1 MARALYVQPG
11 IAGSRPQGEAT
22 RRGPPGERQ
31 DLPEGE
37 FGGASGAGWRAP
49 VVPLQRRAQGALEGD
64 AKKAPPAAAPPGSSS
79 RAESGGGAPGA
90 KSDEA
95 AHEGQRLRVPAA
107 TDLAGKNEELL
118 RASSCKLRVPTAFA
132 PLSPAERD
140 SIRVSGPWEGGTVAR
155 QGGDEGG
162 IAAPR
167 FPMWRGAMHDQVGG
181 RRGNVGRVGAR
192 KPLLRDDAALSANC
206 LAGNAHPRVLQDMRA
221 AGESAAAGASR
232 TVVAQEVEW
241 LPASGSAVAA
251 TAGTRQWQRQAKPA
265 TERAVHEVGRE
276 RGPRL

>member
-1 MARALYVQPG
+1 MY
-11 IAGSRPQGEAT
+11 S
-22 RRGPPGERQ
+22 
-31 DLPEGE
+31 
-37 FGGASGAGWRAP
+37 RAP
-49 VVPLQRRAQGALEGD
+49 VVPQQRRAQGALEGD

-79 RAESGGGAPGA
+79 GAESGGGAPGA

-95 AHEGQRLRVPAA
+95 AHVKTPRSSGHRPRRQERGAA
-107 TDLAGKNEELL
+107 AGLQL
-118 RASSCKLRVPTAFA
+118 QAQGIPTAFA

-167 FPMWRGAMHDQVGG
+167 FPMRRGAMHDQVESTAVVG
-181 RRGNVGRVGAR
+181 GNVGRVGAR
-192 KPLLRDDAALSANC
+192 KPLV
-206 LAGNAHPRVLQDMRA
+206 AGRATRTQDMRA

-241 LPASGSAVAA
+241 LPASASAVAA

>member
-1 MARALYVQPG
+1 MALTAKVLEFELSPARNFLATKRPLRFQCLSKPPVIALQFVATPPHSTPEDGLLVYHLPPTKAYCSQSHWHSLRPPVPIGFFPPRRRPVLARALYVQPG

-49 VVPLQRRAQGALEGD
+49 VVPQQRRAQGALEGD

-79 RAESGGGAPGA
+79 GADSGGGAPGA
-90 KSDEA
+90 NSDEA

-140 SIRVSGPWEGGTVAR
+140 SST
-155 QGGDEGG
+155 
-162 IAAPR
+162 
-167 FPMWRGAMHDQVGG
+167 
-181 RRGNVGRVGAR
+181 
-192 KPLLRDDAALSANC
+192 AN
-206 LAGNAHPRVLQDMRA
+206 
-221 AGESAAAGASR
+221 
-232 TVVAQEVEW
+232 
-241 LPASGSAVAA
+241 AV
-251 TAGTRQWQRQAKPA
+251 
-265 TERAVHEVGRE
+265 
-276 RGPRL
+276 